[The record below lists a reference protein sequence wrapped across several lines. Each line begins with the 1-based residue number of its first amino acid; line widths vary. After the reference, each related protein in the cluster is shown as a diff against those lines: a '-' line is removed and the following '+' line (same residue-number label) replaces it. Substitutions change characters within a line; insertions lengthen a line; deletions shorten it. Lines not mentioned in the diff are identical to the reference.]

1 MTHSAASPTRAA
13 LRRAQQ
19 AHPGWKIWTVAGV
32 FYATGRNLA
41 DQSAHPGGWT
51 LWATSPE
58 GIGPAIEEY
67 QRQAGFD
74 AEKRERYAP
83 GPHRSA
89 A

>member
-51 LWATSPE
+51 LWAYSLDDLAR
-58 GIGPAIEEY
+58 AIADY
-67 QRQAGFD
+67 QGE
-74 AEKRERYAP
+74 AERAAQNAKRW
-83 GPHRSA
+83 A